1 MQQFT
6 YLRPE
11 GQIGKAG
18 AEDASTIADR
28 YNAALIVEDV
38 TFEDIGV
45 TRAME
50 WGNLGGREP
59 NVDDVCDII
68 VKDAT
73 GYRRVSGGRVMGRVG
88 RENGNDLVV
97 LEKDGHRYWA
107 PRLGTLFLVS

>member
-1 MQQFT
+1 MRQFT

-11 GQIGKAG
+11 GLIGKAG
-18 AEDASTIADR
+18 AQDASAIADR
-28 YNAALIVEDV
+28 YHAALIIEEG

-45 TRAME
+45 ARAME

-59 NVDDVCDII
+59 KVGDACDII

-73 GYRRVSGGRVMGRVG
+73 GYRRVSGGKVVG
-88 RENGNDLVV
+88 SEDALVA

-107 PRLGTLFLVS
+107 PKLGTLFLAS